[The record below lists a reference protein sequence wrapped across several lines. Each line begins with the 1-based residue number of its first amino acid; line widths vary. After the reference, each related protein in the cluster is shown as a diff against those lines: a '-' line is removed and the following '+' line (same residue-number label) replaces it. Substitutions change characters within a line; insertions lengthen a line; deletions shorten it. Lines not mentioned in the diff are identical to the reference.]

1 MMGWL
6 GRYVGGVAT
15 GVIVLLL
22 GSAVAPAWASKERP
36 ELAVA
41 LVDGTPWSLA
51 DQRGRWVVVNYWA
64 TWCTPCI
71 KEMPELQALHDDRA
85 DVEVIG
91 LAYEESE
98 LADIVRFLE
107 VRKVSYPIAQVD
119 VFEPPA
125 DFDTPRGLPMTYLI
139 DPTGAVAERFL
150 GPITREELEQAVD
163 RKR

>member
-1 MMGWL
+1 MRMD
-6 GRYVGGVAT
+6 GVRKLAL
-15 GVIVLLL
+15 VVLLWAMQ
-22 GSAVAPAWASKERP
+22 STAAWASKEQP
-36 ELAVA
+36 ELTLQ

-51 DQRGRWVVVNYWA
+51 EQRGRWVVVNYWA

-85 DVEVIG
+85 DIEVIG

-98 LADIVRFLE
+98 LADIIRFLE

-139 DPTGAVAERFL
+139 NPDGGVAERFL

>member
-1 MMGWL
+1 MTTHWMTRSAWTL
-6 GRYVGGVAT
+6 A
-15 GVIVLLL
+15 LLL
-22 GSAVAPAWASKERP
+22 WAGAPAVWASKEQP
-36 ELAVA
+36 ELAVK

-51 DQRGRWVVVNYWA
+51 EQRGRWVVVNYWA

-71 KEMPELQALHDDRA
+71 KEMPELQSLHDDRA

-91 LAYEESE
+91 LAFEESE

-119 VFEPPA
+119 VFDPPA

-139 DPTGAVAERFL
+139 DPKGGVAERFL

>member
-1 MMGWL
+1 
-6 GRYVGGVAT
+6 
-15 GVIVLLL
+15 
-22 GSAVAPAWASKERP
+22 
-36 ELAVA
+36 
-41 LVDGTPWSLA
+41 
-51 DQRGRWVVVNYWA
+51 
-64 TWCTPCI
+64 
-71 KEMPELQALHDDRA
+71 LQSLHDDRA

-119 VFEPPA
+119 VFEPPI

-139 DPTGAVAERFL
+139 DPNGGVAERFL

>member
-1 MMGWL
+1 MGS
-6 GRYVGGVAT
+6 VART
-15 GVIVLLL
+15 CGWMVLLY
-22 GSAVAPAWASKERP
+22 GSILSTAFASKEQP
-36 ELAVA
+36 ELSVA
-41 LVDGTPWSLA
+41 LVDGTPWSLSE
-51 DQRGRWVVVNYWA
+51 QRGRWVVVNYWA

-71 KEMPELQALHDDRA
+71 KEMPELQSLHDERD

-107 VRKVSYPIAQVD
+107 VLKVSYPIAQVD

-139 DPTGAVAERFL
+139 DPNGAVAERFL